1 MKEKHNTHPVMD
13 AHVLIFPLPL
23 QGPINSMLKLAE
35 LLCLRQINVTVVI
48 TQHIQRR
55 LFDSSAIQTYM
66 ETNYGGAFRFES
78 IPDGLSEE
86 HPRTIRE
93 FSALLASLSAVA
105 PPILQQM
112 VSVREISCIVAEGI
126 FSFASDIADD
136 NLDET
141 IRNAPGMEGIIR
153 RRDLPSLCRGIDL
166 EDPEIKLLLKQAHL
180 MPLSQGIILNTFHQL
195 DSSLLSHM
203 FKLFPNIY
211 AIGPLHTLL
220 QTQTSQ
226 NTSSSILPEDRS
238 CISWLDKQPS
248 KSVVYVSIGSLALM
262 TKDQFLE
269 FWYGLVNS
277 GSRFLLVQRP
287 GSVAGLDDGIPEEL
301 LEGAGGRGCV
311 VSWAPQQE
319 VLDHRAVGGFLTHCG
334 WNSILESVV
343 AGKPMI
349 CWPHHFDQ
357 QVNSR
362 YVGEVWKVGLD
373 MKDSCDRV
381 VVEKMVREVMELRK
395 NEFLERARQQSEAA
409 RSSVGEGGSSAKDL
423 DRLIDDIKNMKLL
436 PKHH

>member
-1 MKEKHNTHPVMD
+1 MD
-13 AHVLIFPLPL
+13 AHELIFPLPL

-35 LLCLRQINVTVVI
+35 LFCLRQIKVTFII
-48 TQHIQRR
+48 TQHIHRR
-55 LFDSSAIQTYM
+55 LFVSSAIQTYM
-66 ETNYGGAFRFES
+66 TTNYGGAFRFKS
-78 IPDGLSEE
+78 IPDGLPEE

-112 VSVREISCIVAEGI
+112 VAVREISCIVAEGI
-126 FSFASDIADD
+126 FSFASDIAGEIGVPLFYFDTYSTSALWANMCLPQLIQAGELPFKDD

-141 IRNAPGMEGIIR
+141 IRNAPGIEGIIR
-153 RRDLPSLCRGIDL
+153 RRDLPSFCRGINL
-166 EDPEIKLLLKQAHL
+166 EDLEIKLLLEQAHL

-203 FKLFPNIY
+203 LKLPPPHCPSNTNISEQ
-211 AIGPLHTLL
+211 LL
-220 QTQTSQ
+220 QHLARRQELHFLARQ
-226 NTSSSILPEDRS
+226 AALE
-238 CISWLDKQPS
+238 
-248 KSVVYVSIGSLALM
+248 IGC
-262 TKDQFLE
+262 
-269 FWYGLVNS
+269 
-277 GSRFLLVQRP
+277 RP
-287 GSVAGLDDGIPEEL
+287 GSVAGLDDGIPVEL
-301 LEGAGGRGCV
+301 LEGARERGCV
-311 VSWAPQQE
+311 VSWAPQQK
-319 VLDHRAVGGFLTHCG
+319 VLDHRAVGGFLTYCG

-362 YVGEVWKVGLD
+362 YVGKVWKVGLD

-395 NEFLERARQQSEAA
+395 DEFLERARQLSEAA

-436 PKHH
+436 PKHN